1 MSSDVVRTSKFLSVV
16 LRHKP
21 ESIGL
26 RLDAQGWAS
35 IADLVDASARS
46 GRPLSR
52 ELIAEVVAT
61 SDKQRFALSPDG
73 QRIRANQGHSLDVE
87 LGLAPAVPP
96 AILYHGTADR
106 FLASIGARGLH
117 AGSRQHVHLSRD
129 EPTAM
134 KVGSRHGRPV
144 VLTVRAG
151 SMHAAG
157 HAFFLSDNGVW
168 LTDAVPPQ
176 FIVFPEDNSP

>member
-1 MSSDVVRTSKFLSVV
+1 MTNDLVRTSKFLSLV

-26 RLDAQGWAS
+26 TLDAQGWAA
-35 IADLVDASARS
+35 IADLVEATAKS
-46 GRPLSR
+46 GKPLSR
-52 ELIAEVVAT
+52 ELIAEVVAK

-73 QRIRANQGHSLDVE
+73 ERIRANQGHSVDVE
-87 LGLAPAVPP
+87 LGLARAVPP

-106 FLASIGARGLH
+106 FLASIHAQGLH

-129 EPTAM
+129 EPTAI

-144 VLTVRAG
+144 VLTIQAG
-151 SMHAAG
+151 GMYAAG
-157 HAFFLSDNGVW
+157 HAFLLSDNGVW

-176 FIVFPEDNSP
+176 FIDFPEDTAP